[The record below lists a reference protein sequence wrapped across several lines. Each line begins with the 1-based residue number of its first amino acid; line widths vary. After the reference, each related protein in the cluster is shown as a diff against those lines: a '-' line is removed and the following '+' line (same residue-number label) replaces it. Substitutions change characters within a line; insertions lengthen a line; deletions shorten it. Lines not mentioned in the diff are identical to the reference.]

1 MSNISSLFRGPL
13 RPSISALSDR
23 KGGAA
28 VLFAVSLSGIIGFA
42 GLGTEVGSWYL
53 TKRTMQSAAD
63 SAATTAAANLARNTS
78 ASSDQL
84 LIDARSVAAKF
95 NFVDGTGSTT
105 VSVHNPPS
113 DTTNLSACSVALG
126 ANSPFTGSNCY
137 VEVVITQPQ
146 TPLLSALFMSTGP
159 TITSR
164 AVALANTKAGDQG
177 CVLALSGAS
186 VVDIQLS
193 GGVNLNFTGCA
204 FYDNSP
210 LQLGALSMSNNTRLA
225 ALAGY
230 IVGTPNQTTGL
241 TTTDGLFTGINPI
254 NDPYADVPVPTPH
267 ATCDDNSK
275 LNNPNTSRSV
285 TGDGTWVFCKDVSMD
300 TNGNNPVL
308 TLNPGIYIFAC
319 GANLSMTSGTLQA
332 TGGVTLV
339 FERACRSGNAAANP
353 GTVSITGNANV
364 NITAPTSGPTAG
376 LAFFQERNTCTANVQ
391 NCTNTLGG
399 GGNLNIT
406 GAIYFPNNPVSYSG
420 GTSAG
425 GASQCTQ
432 LIANTITFTGGAT
445 LQQNCQS
452 AGTRQIGAT
461 AGTLIM

>member
-1 MSNISSLFRGPL
+1 MRNILSLFPQPL
-13 RPSISALSDR
+13 QPSRSIISDR

-63 SAATTAAANLARNTS
+63 SAATTAAANLARNIS

-95 NFVDGTGSTT
+95 NFLDGTGSTT
-105 VSVHNPPS
+105 VTMNNPPN
-113 DTTNLSACSVALG
+113 DQANLANCS
-126 ANSPFTGSNCY
+126 SPFTLKNCY

-146 TPLLSALFMSTGP
+146 TPLLAALFMSTGP

-193 GGVNLNFTGCA
+193 GSVNLNFTGCA

-210 LQLGALSMSNNTRLA
+210 LQNGALSMSNNTQLA

-267 ATCDDNSK
+267 STCDDNSR
-275 LNNPNTSRSV
+275 LNNPNTS
-285 TGDGTWVFCKDVSMD
+285 
-300 TNGNNPVL
+300 
-308 TLNPGIYIFAC
+308 
-319 GANLSMTSGTLQA
+319 
-332 TGGVTLV
+332 
-339 FERACRSGNAAANP
+339 
-353 GTVSITGNANV
+353 
-364 NITAPTSGPTAG
+364 
-376 LAFFQERNTCTANVQ
+376 
-391 NCTNTLGG
+391 
-399 GGNLNIT
+399 
-406 GAIYFPNNPVSYSG
+406 
-420 GTSAG
+420 
-425 GASQCTQ
+425 
-432 LIANTITFTGGAT
+432 
-445 LQQNCQS
+445 
-452 AGTRQIGAT
+452 
-461 AGTLIM
+461 